1 MLIKNLINPL
11 LFLKLNKINKSIELF
26 EQAQLLMPGG
36 VNSPVRAFK
45 NIGGNPIFFEKA
57 KGAYL
62 YDADGNEYIDY
73 IGSWGPM
80 IMGHSHP
87 KIVEAIKTQAELGT
101 SYGAPTGLESDVAVL
116 IKKCVPSI
124 EKIRMVNSGTEATMS
139 TIRLA
144 RGYTNRDKII
154 KFDGCYHGHVDSLL
168 IKAGS
173 GVLTFGLPDSPGIP
187 EDLAKHTSSCSF
199 NNKEE
204 FLKVFEAVK
213 EDLAAVIVEPIA
225 GNMGFVPGEKDFLK
239 LLREITTSN
248 NSLLIFDEVMS
259 GFRVSLGGAQEIFN
273 IQPDLTAL
281 GKVIGGGLPVGAFG
295 GKKEIMD
302 CLAPIG
308 PVYQAGTLSGN
319 PLAMAAGSAL
329 LNLIIEEN
337 PYKEL
342 EKNASIILEGIS
354 DMMQSSGI
362 PFSTN
367 QIGGMFGFFF
377 SEKLP
382 TNIEEVAKSDDKMFS
397 SFLNSCINNG
407 IYFAPS
413 KYEAGFISAMHK
425 NLEIEK
431 TLGIV
436 KKIIDK
442 GI

>member
-1 MLIKNLINPL
+1 M
-11 LFLKLNKINKSIELF
+11 NKINKSIELF

-225 GNMGFVPGEKDFLK
+225 GNMGFVPGKKDFLK

-329 LNLIIEEN
+329 LNLTIEEN